1 MNWISKTLFRR
12 FIGVVEQDRAAINNS
27 NALRE
32 EVERTDPQVT
42 AQHEQALEKLGQAT
56 TRSQRLQAMDAQ
68 NHYSESLTYSMR
80 GNPA

>member
-1 MNWISKTLFRR
+1 MNWLTKTLLRK
-12 FIGVVEQDRAAINNS
+12 FIGVVEQDRAAIKNS

-32 EVERTDPQVT
+32 EVERTDPHVT
-42 AQHEQALEKLGQAT
+42 AQHAQALEKLGQAT
-56 TRSQRLQAMDAQ
+56 ERSHRLKAMDAQ